1 LFGPEKPAILALSSA
16 LIGYPCGS
24 SAKLATRSVRIYP
37 RRGNEKLTMSP
48 DASPKP
54 TLKLYSALI
63 VLTSIAISAM
73 LLVRLVLNF
82 RHQYFLTHVEGVWLA
97 SAYDFIHGIFYRP
110 LFSSLGYGGTR
121 YFPLYFVLTGALSK
135 PLGSLETAGIA
146 LSGAGVVVALA
157 AVYTLLRRLRVSLL
171 LSVAAVTSVLAV
183 ATTQQA
189 LLGAKGDSL
198 AAALNLWGVV
208 LCVGS
213 TTRRIALYCAALLFT
228 LAFATKITTVFGV
241 GAVFVAW
248 ILARRYKEAIQL
260 AVATACGYILV
271 LLSMYV
277 ASGGRVFAIFRACA
291 GGGGSLS
298 YTLQA
303 PLHLL
308 SKALDVD
315 PVFLLFLVPAAVF
328 GLHYFHES
336 RTDILPIYFVLV
348 LLVTTIIFGSLGI
361 GINHLFDL
369 QIAAVLLLVTSISRA
384 PGLAAPASTGLLAF
398 ALVVALVPTSQ
409 SLHGDLTRPSFPADT
424 AEVLKRLPA
433 DERPVL
439 AENPLIV
446 INSNR
451 APYLLDPF
459 MFRILAMKHP
469 ELAADFW
476 GRMEHQGFAAIVL
489 ERDAATSE
497 GKTWYTDTHFGGE
510 FLRDLDAH
518 YAFSFATTRSYVYT
532 PKVVQP

>member
-1 LFGPEKPAILALSSA
+1 
-16 LIGYPCGS
+16 
-24 SAKLATRSVRIYP
+24 
-37 RRGNEKLTMSP
+37 MSP

-54 TLKLYSALI
+54 SLKLYAALI

-97 SAYDFIHGIFYRP
+97 CAYDFIHGVFYRP

-146 LSGAGVVVALA
+146 LSGAGVVAALIA
-157 AVYTLLRRLRVSLL
+157 SYLLLRRLGVNLL
-171 LSVAAVTSVLAV
+171 LSVAAVASVLAV
-183 ATTQQA
+183 DSTQQA

-213 TTRRIALYCAALLFT
+213 TTRRMALYFAAVLFT
-228 LAFATKITTVFGV
+228 LAFATKLTSVFGV
-241 GAVFVAW
+241 AAVFLAW
-248 ILARRYKEAIQL
+248 ILARRYKEAVQL
-260 AVATACGYILV
+260 AIATAFGYILV
-271 LLSMYV
+271 LASMHV

-328 GLHYFHES
+328 GLPYFREKK
-336 RTDILPIYFVLV
+336 TDILPIYFVLV
-348 LLVTTIIFGSLGI
+348 LFVTAVIFGSPGI

-369 QIAAVLLLVTSISRA
+369 QIAAVLLLVVAISRS
-384 PGLAAPASTGLLAF
+384 PELAEAGTGLLALG
-398 ALVVALVPTSQ
+398 LVVAIVPTSQ
-409 SLHGDLTRPSFPADT
+409 SLHGDLTRPSFRTDT
-424 AEVLKRLPA
+424 AEVLRRLPA
-433 DERPVL
+433 DDRPVL
-439 AENPLIV
+439 AENPLVV
-446 INSNR
+446 IDSNKP
-451 APYLLDPF
+451 PYLLDPF
-459 MFRILAMKHP
+459 MFRVLAMKHP
-469 ELAADFW
+469 ELTRFLW
-476 GRMEHQGFAAIVL
+476 EKMEQQGFAAIVL
-489 ERDAATSE
+489 ERDPASSE
-497 GKTWYTDTHFGGE
+497 GKSWYTNTHFGGE
-510 FLRDLDAH
+510 FLRELGANYD
-518 YAFSFATTRSYVYT
+518 FGFATAKSYVYLRRRNLESER
-532 PKVVQP
+532 